1 MTIRTLLARTSFILS
16 TLAAMAVLLLL
27 LSALVAN
34 VVYAADTTASAAT
47 AAVGPVIESVL
58 GAIGVVLG
66 GYAVRL
72 IHRGLRY
79 LGLAEDA
86 RVRAYLEDAT
96 LAAIDYAMRRARAHA
111 VPPASEVERAL
122 VAAASNYLERRVP
135 DALARFRLAGSD
147 LEDYV
152 TARLPGRSTNG

>member
-1 MTIRTLLARTSFILS
+1 MTIRARII
-16 TLAAMAVLLLL
+16 LAALAVLPV
-27 LSALVAN
+27 SALFIAIAH
-34 VVYAADTTASAAT
+34 AADAAGAAT
-47 AAVGPVIESVL
+47 AAVAPVIESVL
-58 GAIGVVLG
+58 GAIGVVVG

-86 RVRAYLEDAT
+86 RVRSYLEDAT

-135 DALARFRLAGSD
+135 DALARFGLVGTE

-152 TARLPGRSTNG
+152 TARLPGRPTNG